1 MSTPTFTSLEV
12 AVDGP
17 VGQLVLDRP
26 EKLNP
31 LGPAVLL
38 ALIDAAR
45 WFDQQAGVKVVVVR
59 GRGRAFSAGAD
70 LASFT
75 GTEANAGLSP
85 RDAADAG
92 RRMVEAVAGMRAV
105 TVAAVQ
111 GHCIGGAV
119 LLALACDL
127 RIAATSASFAIPEIE
142 LGIPLTWGGIPRL
155 VREVGPAMT
164 RDLVLTG
171 RRFPAEA
178 AQAMGL
184 VSRVVPDDRLTIDA
198 QALAALLATRSA
210 LTLSTTLRQVAAAA
224 EALVAT
230 AGSEADADLLVGA
243 LQDPESRAVA
253 ADYLARV
260 RGH

>member
-1 MSTPTFTSLEV
+1 V

-17 VGQLVLDRP
+17 IGQLVLDRP

-184 VSRVVPDDRLTIDA
+184 VSRVVPDDQLTIEA